1 MVIVPVNNTIMNS
14 VTYILY
20 SEDVNYCIL
29 IDCGEYKTLRP
40 ILEKIRKP
48 VKTVFLTH
56 GHSDHIYGLNQLLS
70 LYPEVKVATNAD
82 GHVEIQD
89 SRKNLSFYHG
99 YPFVVNGYKV
109 LNLEDKQIFHF
120 EGLATV
126 EVVATPGH
134 DSSCLTYKIGKNL
147 FTGDAYI
154 PGIKTVM
161 NFPRS
166 NRALALKNTAM
177 LMELEQQGYT
187 IFCGHHSYI

>member
-1 MVIVPVNNTIMNS
+1 MIILPVNNTIMNS
-14 VTYILY
+14 VTYVLY

-29 IDCGEYKTLRP
+29 IDCGEYETL
-40 ILEKIRKP
+40 KP
-48 VKTVFLTH
+48 VLDRIGKRVHSVLLTH
-56 GHSDHIYGLNQLLS
+56 GHSDHIYGLNQILS
-70 LYPEVKVATNAD
+70 LYPDAKVATNAD
-82 GHVEIQD
+82 GHAEIQD

-99 YPFVVNGYKV
+99 YPFVVNGYKA
-109 LNLEDKQIFHF
+109 LNLEDKQTLDF

-134 DSSCLTYKIGKNL
+134 DSSCMTYKIGKYL
-147 FTGDAYI
+147 FSGDSYL

-161 NFPRS
+161 NLPRS

-187 IFCGHHSYI
+187 ILCGHHSYL

>member
-1 MVIVPVNNTIMNS
+1 MNS
-14 VTYILY
+14 VTYVLY

-29 IDCGEYKTLRP
+29 IDCGEYETL
-40 ILEKIRKP
+40 KP
-48 VKTVFLTH
+48 VLDRIGKRVHSVLLTH
-56 GHSDHIYGLNQLLS
+56 GHSDHIYGLNQILS
-70 LYPEVKVATNAD
+70 LYPDAKVATNAD
-82 GHVEIQD
+82 GHAEIQD

-99 YPFVVNGYKV
+99 YPFVVNGYKA
-109 LNLEDKQIFHF
+109 LNLEDKQALDF

-134 DSSCLTYKIGKNL
+134 DSSCMTYKIGKYL
-147 FTGDAYI
+147 FSGDSYL
-154 PGIKTVM
+154 PVIKTFM

-187 IFCGHHSYI
+187 ILCGHHSYL